1 MSNTKTIRCSC
12 YHEMLHLSWDEELNI
27 LDMSIWAPYST
38 DTKMS
43 WKQRLRYCWRILTH
57 GKPYGDQLVLEKDH
71 IDELAEYLNELRKS
85 LS

>member
-38 DTKMS
+38 NTTMS
-43 WKQRLRYCWRILTH
+43 WKQRLRYCWQILTK
-57 GKPYGDQLVLEKDH
+57 GRPYGDQVVMEKEH
-71 IDELAEYLNELRKS
+71 IAELADFLVDLQNR
-85 LS
+85 